1 MTSSFRL
8 REVKNLN
15 AGETVCVNFSLSLF
29 LNSFSPI
36 KTTVGC
42 LVALLGAFYFS
53 KTNNILLTPK

>member
-15 AGETVCVNFSLSLF
+15 AGETVCVNFSLSL